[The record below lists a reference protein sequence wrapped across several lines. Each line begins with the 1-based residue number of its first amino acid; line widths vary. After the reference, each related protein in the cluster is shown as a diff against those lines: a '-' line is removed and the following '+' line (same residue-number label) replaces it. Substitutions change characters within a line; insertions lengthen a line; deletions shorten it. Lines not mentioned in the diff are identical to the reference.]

1 MPRQRTD
8 HTRAAMSFPEEF
20 PECLARFKE
29 ASGMTWK
36 EVALGI
42 GTTALTLRRWRD
54 GTQPTSLHLLALMDL
69 AHELNLSH
77 LLPTGRTLQEQ
88 EQPSRTTMPRWDG
101 WQMKLWP

>member
-1 MPRQRTD
+1 MPGAVQGGVGD
-8 HTRAAMSFPEEF
+8 DLEE
-20 PECLARFKE
+20 EI
-29 ASGMTWK
+29 
-36 EVALGI
+36 ALRI

-88 EQPSRTTMPRWDG
+88 EQEQPSRTTMPRWDG